1 MPEHRKPR
9 LRRQGP
15 AANHGPTFRIPE
27 PDLTA
32 QVNTKPRGRQFF
44 NNPGPTNIPD
54 RILRAMD
61 RPVMDFLAPEFLEI
75 HRASYAGMKRIFK
88 TDQEVFFHASTG
100 HGAWEAAVANLFSPG
115 DLVLVIE
122 TGYFSLGFKELAEV
136 IGLKVEVVQA
146 DWRTG
151 VDIAKVHER
160 LAADK
165 NHEIKAVLAVH
176 NETAT
181 GMVLPIAEVRRAMDQ
196 AKHPA
201 LLLSDT
207 ISSLGSMEYKMDAWG
222 IDVTI
227 AGSQKGLML
236 PTGMAI
242 TGVSNK
248 ALEASRKSKLPKYY
262 FNWELMAARKPQ
274 RFIGTVPVHF
284 FFGLQESIKMIEEE
298 TLEGVFARHA
308 RLAEATRAA
317 VRAWSGSNGG
327 KGGKGPSLYG
337 QTEDRLSNSVT
348 TVMMPEGHT
357 SDAMRKIA
365 LERFNLSLGGGL
377 GPLTGKVF
385 RIGHLGDLNEPMLL
399 GCLATTEL
407 AMKTAGVPFAPGGV
421 DAAIESLAS

>member
-1 MPEHRKPR
+1 M
-9 LRRQGP
+9 
-15 AANHGPTFRIPE
+15 
-27 PDLTA
+27 TA
-32 QVNTKPRGRQFF
+32 QPNTKPRGRQFF

-61 RPVMDFLAPEFLEI
+61 RPVMDFLAPDFLEI
-75 HRASYAGMKRIFK
+75 HRACYAGTKRVLK
-88 TDQEVFFHASTG
+88 TDQEIFFHASTG

-115 DLVLVIE
+115 DTVLVIE
-122 TGYFSLGFKELAEV
+122 TGYFSLGFKELAEAM
-136 IGLKVEVVQA
+136 GLKVEMLPA
-146 DWRTG
+146 DWRKG
-151 VDIAKVHER
+151 LVIDKLAER

-181 GMVLPIAEVRRAMDQ
+181 GLFLPMADVRRALDQ

-201 LLLSDT
+201 LLLADT

-248 ALEASRKSKLPKYY
+248 ALEVARKAKLPKYY

-284 FFGLQESIKMIEEE
+284 FFGLQESIKMLEEE

-308 RLAEATRAA
+308 RLAEATRAC
-317 VRAWSGSNGG
+317 VRAWGAD
-327 KGGKGPSLYG
+327 GKGPSLFG

-348 TVMMPEGHT
+348 TVKMPEGHT
-357 SDAMRKIA
+357 SDAMRKAA

-377 GPLTGKVF
+377 GRQVVGE
-385 RIGHLGDLNEPMLL
+385 G
-399 GCLATTEL
+399 
-407 AMKTAGVPFAPGGV
+407 
-421 DAAIESLAS
+421 DAALVVLGHGLDPGAGDAAAADETDAVFHLLFLSCW

>member
-1 MPEHRKPR
+1 M
-9 LRRQGP
+9 
-15 AANHGPTFRIPE
+15 
-27 PDLTA
+27 TA
-32 QVNTKPRGRQFF
+32 QANTKPRGRQFF

-75 HRASYAGMKRIFK
+75 HRACFAGVKRILK
-88 TDQEVFFHASTG
+88 TDGELFIHASTG

-115 DLVLVIE
+115 ELVLVIE
-122 TGYFSLGFKELAEV
+122 TGYFSLGFKELAETL
-136 IGLKVEVVQA
+136 GLKVEVVGA
-146 DWRTG
+146 DWRKG
-151 VDIAKVHER
+151 LEFSKLSER

-165 NHEIKAVLAVH
+165 SHEIKAVLAVH

-181 GMVLPIAEVRRAMDQ
+181 GMVLPLAEVRRAMDQ
-196 AKHPA
+196 TKHPA

-227 AGSQKGLML
+227 AGSQKGLMM

-248 ALEASRKSKLPKYY
+248 AMEASRKAKLPKYY
-262 FNWELMAARKPQ
+262 FNWELMAQRKPQ

-298 TLEGVFARHA
+298 TLDGVFSRHA
-308 RLAEATRAA
+308 RLAEATREA
-317 VRAWSGSNGG
+317 VRAWGAKGNG
-327 KGGKGPSLYG
+327 PTLYG
-337 QTEDRLSNSVT
+337 QTEERLSNSVT
-348 TVMMPEGHT
+348 TVLMPEGHT
-357 SDAMRKIA
+357 SDLMRKVA

-377 GPLTGKVF
+377 GPLMGKVF

-421 DAAIESLAS
+421 DAAIASLAS

>member
-1 MPEHRKPR
+1 MPA
-9 LRRQGP
+9 Q
-15 AANHGPTFRIPE
+15 ANT
-27 PDLTA
+27 T
-32 QVNTKPRGRQFF
+32 PRGRQFF

-54 RILRAMD
+54 RVLRAMD

-75 HRASYAGMKRIFK
+75 HRACYAGIKRVFK
-88 TDQEVFFHASTG
+88 TDQEIFFHASTG

-115 DLVLVIE
+115 ELVLVIE
-122 TGYFSLGFKELAEV
+122 TGYFSMGFKELAETL
-136 IGLKVEVVQA
+136 GLKVEVVQA

-151 VDIAKVHER
+151 VDISKVAER

-165 NHEIKAVLAVH
+165 GHEIKAVLAVH

-181 GMVLPIAEVRRAMDQ
+181 GMVLPLAEVRRALDQ

-242 TGVSNK
+242 TGVSSK
-248 ALEASRKSKLPKYY
+248 ALEVSRKAKLPKYY
-262 FNWELMAARKPQ
+262 FNWELMAQRKPQ

-284 FFGLQESIKMIEEE
+284 FFGLQESIKMLEEE

-317 VRAWSGSNGG
+317 VRAWGA
-327 KGGKGPSLYG
+327 GGKGPQLFG
-337 QTEDRLSNSVT
+337 TTEDRLSNSVT

-377 GPLTGKVF
+377 GPLMGKVF

-407 AMKTAGVPFAPGGV
+407 AMKTAGVPFAAGGV
-421 DAAIESLAS
+421 DAAIQSLAS

>member
-1 MPEHRKPR
+1 M
-9 LRRQGP
+9 
-15 AANHGPTFRIPE
+15 
-27 PDLTA
+27 TA
-32 QVNTKPRGRQFF
+32 QVNAKPRGRQFF

-54 RILRAMD
+54 RVLRAMD

-75 HRASYAGMKRIFK
+75 QRACTAGVKRIFR
-88 TDQEVFFHASTG
+88 TDQELFFHASTG

-115 DLVLVIE
+115 ELVLVIE
-122 TGYFSLGFKELAEV
+122 TGYFSLGFKELAET
-136 IGLKVEVVQA
+136 IGLKVEMLPA
-146 DWRTG
+146 DWRKG
-151 VDIAKVHER
+151 VVVDKLAER

-181 GMVLPIAEVRRAMDQ
+181 GLFLPMADVRRAIDQ
-196 AKHPA
+196 AKHTA
-201 LLLSDT
+201 LLLADT

-236 PTGMAI
+236 PTGLAM
-242 TGVSNK
+242 TGVSAK
-248 ALEASRKSKLPKYY
+248 AKEASRKAKLPKYY
-262 FNWELMAARKPQ
+262 FNWELMASRKPQ
-274 RFIGTVPVHF
+274 RFNGTVPVHF

-308 RLAEATRAA
+308 RLAEATRAC
-317 VRAWSGSNGG
+317 VRAWGAD
-327 KGGKGPSLYG
+327 GKGPSLFG
-337 QTEDRLSNSVT
+337 QTEERLSNSVT

-357 SDAMRKIA
+357 SDAMRKTA

-377 GPLTGKVF
+377 GPLMGKVF

-407 AMKTAGVPFAPGGV
+407 AMKTVGVPFAPGGV
-421 DAAIESLAS
+421 DAAIKSLAS

>member
-1 MPEHRKPR
+1 
-9 LRRQGP
+9 
-15 AANHGPTFRIPE
+15 
-27 PDLTA
+27 LTA

-75 HRASYAGMKRIFK
+75 HRACYGGMKRVFK

-151 VDIAKVHER
+151 VDISKVHER

-181 GMVLPIAEVRRAMDQ
+181 GLVLPIAEVRRAMDQ

-227 AGSQKGLML
+227 AGSQKGLMM

-248 ALEASRKSKLPKYY
+248 ALEVSRKSKLPKYY

-317 VRAWSGSNGG
+317 VRAWG
-327 KGGKGPSLYG
+327 KDGKGPSLYG

-377 GPLTGKVF
+377 GPLMGKVF

>member
-1 MPEHRKPR
+1 M
-9 LRRQGP
+9 
-15 AANHGPTFRIPE
+15 
-27 PDLTA
+27 TA
-32 QVNTKPRGRQFF
+32 QVNAKPRGRQFF

-54 RILRAMD
+54 RVLRAMD
-61 RPVMDFLAPEFLEI
+61 RPVMDFLSPEFLEI
-75 HRASYAGMKRIFK
+75 QRACTAGVKRVFR
-88 TDQEVFFHASTG
+88 TDQELFFHASTG

-115 DLVLVIE
+115 ELVLVIE
-122 TGYFSLGFKELAEV
+122 TGYFSLGFKELAET
-136 IGLKVEVVQA
+136 IGLKVEMVQA
-146 DWRTG
+146 DWRKG
-151 VDIAKVHER
+151 VDVSKIAER

-181 GMVLPIAEVRRAMDQ
+181 GMVLPMAEVRRALDQ

-201 LLLSDT
+201 LLLCDT
-207 ISSLGSMEYKMDAWG
+207 ISSLGSMEYKMDAWC

-236 PTGMAI
+236 PTGLAM
-242 TGVSNK
+242 TGVSSK
-248 ALEASRKSKLPKYY
+248 AMEATRKAKLPKYY
-262 FNWELMAARKPQ
+262 FNWELMASRKPQ
-274 RFIGTVPVHF
+274 RFNGTVPVHF

-308 RLAEATRAA
+308 RLAEATREC
-317 VRAWSGSNGG
+317 VRAWGAD
-327 KGGKGPSLYG
+327 GKGPSLFG
-337 QTEDRLSNSVT
+337 QTHDRLSNSVT

-357 SDAMRKIA
+357 SDAMRKAA

-377 GPLTGKVF
+377 GPLMGKVF

-421 DAAIESLAS
+421 DAAIKSLAS

>member
-1 MPEHRKPR
+1 
-9 LRRQGP
+9 
-15 AANHGPTFRIPE
+15 
-27 PDLTA
+27 
-32 QVNTKPRGRQFF
+32 
-44 NNPGPTNIPD
+44 
-54 RILRAMD
+54 
-61 RPVMDFLAPEFLEI
+61 MDFLAPEFLEI
-75 HRASYAGMKRIFK
+75 QRACYGGVKRIFK
-88 TDQEVFFHASTG
+88 TDQEIFFHASTG

-115 DLVLVIE
+115 ELVLVIE
-122 TGYFSLGFKELAEV
+122 TGYFSLGFKELAETL
-136 IGLKVEVVQA
+136 GLKVEVVGA
-146 DWRTG
+146 DWRKG
-151 VDIAKVHER
+151 LEFAKLSER

-181 GMVLPIAEVRRAMDQ
+181 GMVLPLAEVRRAMDQ
-196 AKHPA
+196 TKHPA

-248 ALEASRKSKLPKYY
+248 ALEASRKAKLPKYY
-262 FNWELMAARKPQ
+262 FNWELMAQRKPQ

-284 FFGLQESIKMIEEE
+284 FFGLQELVKMIEEE

-308 RLAEATRAA
+308 RLAEATREA
-317 VRAWSGSNGG
+317 VRAWG
-327 KGGKGPSLYG
+327 KDGKGPTLYG
-337 QTEDRLSNSVT
+337 QTEERLSNSVT
-348 TVMMPEGHT
+348 TVLMPEGHT
-357 SDAMRKIA
+357 SDLMRKVA

-377 GPLTGKVF
+377 GPLMGKVF

-407 AMKTAGVPFAPGGV
+407 AMKTAGVPFARRRRRRRDQVAGRTDGPRPSSRALEGC
-421 DAAIESLAS
+421 